1 MRPPLIY
8 ALFIGVVVACGILI
22 GINNIPGEWY
32 QSLQK
37 PPFNPPNWIFAPVW
51 TTLYVMI
58 GAVGA
63 RTFLHHRHTRAM
75 GFWAAQMLFNFAW
88 SPLFFGFHEIALA
101 LIVILAL
108 LISVYAFIAVS
119 WRQDRLSAWLFVPYA
134 VWVSFATLLN
144 GSILLLN

>member
-1 MRPPLIY
+1 MRPLLTY
-8 ALFIGVVVACGILI
+8 AFFIVAVVACGLLI

-51 TTLYVMI
+51 TTLYIII
-58 GAVGA
+58 GFVGA
-63 RTFLHHRHTRAM
+63 RIILRYPRSRAM
-75 GFWAAQMLFNFAW
+75 RFWGAQMVFNFAW

-108 LISVYAFIAVS
+108 LISVYGFIAVS

-134 VWVSFATLLN
+134 AWVSFATLLN